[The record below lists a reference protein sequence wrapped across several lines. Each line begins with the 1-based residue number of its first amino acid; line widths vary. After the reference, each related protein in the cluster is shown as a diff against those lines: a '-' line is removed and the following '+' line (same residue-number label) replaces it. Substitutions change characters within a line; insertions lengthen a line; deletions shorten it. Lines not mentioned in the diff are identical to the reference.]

1 MMLFLFT
8 DDAFVPMHII
18 SSSIPSVS
26 GVGLYPYTL
35 SMYLCILMMLL
46 WQLQEFEVLPAQI
59 NMEYIRDKI
68 VLFIVSQV
76 IDQKGEFH
84 CANIP

>member
-1 MMLFLFT
+1 
-8 DDAFVPMHII
+8 
-18 SSSIPSVS
+18 
-26 GVGLYPYTL
+26 
-35 SMYLCILMMLL
+35 MMLL